1 MSSKT
6 LCQRVGLNLLLVLA
20 MLLPL
25 GVGTVGAAP
34 LAQEEELT
42 YTVKLG
48 DNLWTLAEKY
58 LGTGPAYW
66 VIVGATNAKYEQDS
80 SFAQIE
86 DPGLIHP
93 GWKLLIP
100 KPEEAEKYLAIA
112 KAVPTAGRT
121 GLRATFAWPTYI
133 DPAVGSDFSSTSS
146 LCNLYDS
153 LVFPNTDGGVDPHL
167 AESWDVSDDGLTWTF
182 HLREGVKFH
191 NGSELT
197 ASDVAFSMNRIL
209 EIGEGL
215 AYVFLGTV
223 ESATALDDYTV
234 EFTLTQPSGLFLI
247 SLIRLYVADEQ
258 EVMANIVTPGP
269 YGDKGDYGKEYLLT
283 HDAGSGPYKV
293 KEFPLEEYLL
303 MEKYDDWFG
312 TFDPNAPDEVRFIA
326 TTEAA
331 TVRTLMSRQELEI
344 TDQWQTIEALEALES
359 MDGVDVAAFPVLT
372 EFYYMIHTRKPPT
385 DDVHFR
391 RAMAYAFDYEAA
403 VGLEWPGTQQ
413 SQGPV
418 PAITAGHNP
427 DVFVFERDL
436 DKAREELAQS
446 KYADE
451 LDQYPVELHWITEVP
466 AEEKWALLFQANMAE
481 IGIDVEVV
489 ATPWLSV
496 VEEMASQDLSPHIVT
511 IYVSADF
518 PEAGSLLKVRYHSD
532 AAATWSQNEWLLDD
546 ELDQMIDDALVTVDT
561 EERYAKY
568 RELQDIIVDLCPSLF
583 LYDQVQK
590 HAYQSAYVDWPAARG
605 EVIPVMG
612 YTFFAPTVAV
622 TGP

>member
-1 MSSKT
+1 MRRRKMRT
-6 LCQRVGLNLLLVLA
+6 LHVLSA
-20 MLLPL
+20 VMVFIL
-25 GVGTVGAAP
+25 AAGF
-34 LAQEEELT
+34 A
-42 YTVKLG
+42 
-48 DNLWTLAEKY
+48 ASCA
-58 LGTGPAYW
+58 GPA
-66 VIVGATNAKYEQDS
+66 ATPAPTE
-80 SFAQIE
+80 
-86 DPGLIHP
+86 
-93 GWKLLIP
+93 
-100 KPEEAEKYLAIA
+100 KPAEPTEAPPEPTEAPPEK
-112 KAVPTAGRT
+112 
-121 GLRATFAWPTYI
+121 RALDVTFAWPTFI

-146 LCNLYDS
+146 LCNLYDT
-153 LVFPNTDGGVDPHL
+153 LVFPNTEGGVDPHV
-167 AESWDVSDDGLTWTF
+167 AEGWDVSDDGLTWTF
-182 HLREGVKFH
+182 NLKKGIKFH

-234 EFTLTQPSGLFLI
+234 EFTLTEPSGLFLI
-247 SLIRLYVADEQ
+247 SLIRLYIADEE
-258 EVMANIVTPGP
+258 EVMNNVVTPGP
-269 YGDKGDYGKEYLLT
+269 YGDKGDFGKEYLLT
-283 HDAGSGPYKV
+283 HDAGSGAYKV

-312 TFDPNAPDEVRFIA
+312 EFAPNAPDEVRFVA

-331 TVRTLMSRQELEI
+331 TVRTMMSRQELEI
-344 TDQWQTIEALEALES
+344 TDQWQTIEALEALQELE
-359 MDGVDVAAFPVLT
+359 GVDVAAFPVLT
-372 EFYYMIHTRKPPT
+372 EFYYMVHTRKPPT

-391 RAMAYAFDYEAA
+391 RAMAYAFDYDAA
-403 VGLEWPGTQQ
+403 VALEWEGTQQ
-413 SQGPV
+413 SRGPV

-436 DKAREELAQS
+436 DKAREELAMS
-446 KYADE
+446 AYADK
-451 LDQYPVELHWITEVP
+451 LDENPVEVHWITEVP

-489 ATPWLSV
+489 GTPWMSV
-496 VEEMASQDLSPHIVT
+496 VEEMADQELSPHIVT
-511 IYVSADF
+511 VYVSADF

-532 AAATWSQNEWLLDD
+532 AAPTWSQNEWLLDD
-546 ELDQMIDDALVTVDT
+546 ELDQRIDDALVTVDE

-568 RELQDIIVDLCPSLF
+568 RDLQDDIVDLCPSLF

-590 HAYQSAYVDWPAARG
+590 HAFQSAYVDWPAARG

-612 YTFFAPTVAV
+612 YTMFAPVIDV

>member
-1 MSSKT
+1 MSKKT
-6 LCQRVGLNLLLVLA
+6 LCQRVGLNLFLVLA

-25 GVGTVGAAP
+25 GVSTASAAP
-34 LAQEEELT
+34 PAQEELT

-48 DNLWTLAEKY
+48 DNLWSLAEKY
-58 LGTGPAYW
+58 LGSGPAYW
-66 VIVGATNAKYEQDS
+66 AIVGATNVKYEEDA

-86 DPGLIHP
+86 NPNLIHP
-93 GWKLLIP
+93 GWKFLIP
-100 KPEEAEKYLAIA
+100 SADEAEMYAAIGKGA
-112 KAVPTAGRT
+112 PPPEKRT
-121 GLRATFAWPTYI
+121 LNVTFAWPTYI

-146 LCNLYDS
+146 LCNLYDT
-153 LVFPNTDGGVDPHL
+153 LVFPNTAGGVDPHL
-167 AESWDVSDDGLTWTF
+167 AENWQVSGDGLTWTF
-182 HLREGVKFH
+182 VLKKGVKFH

-197 ASDVAFSMNRIL
+197 AGDVAFSMNRLL

-234 EFTLTQPSGLFLI
+234 EFKLAQPSGLFLI
-247 SLIRLYVADEQ
+247 SLIRLYVADEE

-283 HDAGSGPYKV
+283 HDAGSGAYKV

-303 MEKYDDWFG
+303 MAKNPAWFG
-312 TFDPNAPDEVRFIA
+312 AFGPNAPDEVRFIA

-344 TDQWQTIEALEALES
+344 TDQWQTIEALEALSAIE
-359 MDGVDVAAFPVLT
+359 GIDVAAFPVLT
-372 EFYYMIHTRKPPT
+372 EFYYMIHTKKAPT

-403 VGLEWPGTQQ
+403 VALEWEGTQQ
-413 SQGPV
+413 SRGPV
-418 PAITAGHNP
+418 PAITAGHDP

-436 DKAREELAQS
+436 DKAREELALS

-451 LDQYPVELHWITEVP
+451 LDQYPVEVHWITEVP
-466 AEEKWALLFQANMAE
+466 AEEKWALLFQANMAD

-489 ATPWLSV
+489 GTPWLSV
-496 VEEMASQDLSPHIVT
+496 VENAASQDLSPHIVT

-532 AAATWSQNEWLLDD
+532 AAPTWSQNEWLLDD

-561 EERYAKY
+561 DERYAKY
-568 RELQDIIVDLCPSLF
+568 KDLQGYIMDLCPTIF

-612 YTFFAPTVAV
+612 YTMFAPTIGV

>member
-1 MSSKT
+1 MKA
-6 LCQRVGLNLLLVLA
+6 LRVISAIVALILIAGLVA
-20 MLLPL
+20 SCARP
-25 GVGTVGAAP
+25 TASPEPTGAPPEPTEAP
-34 LAQEEELT
+34 PEPTEPPA
-42 YTVKLG
+42 
-48 DNLWTLAEKY
+48 AEKR
-58 LGTGPAYW
+58 A
-66 VIVGATNAKYEQDS
+66 
-80 SFAQIE
+80 
-86 DPGLIHP
+86 
-93 GWKLLIP
+93 
-100 KPEEAEKYLAIA
+100 
-112 KAVPTAGRT
+112 
-121 GLRATFAWPTYI
+121 LRITFSWPTYI
-133 DPAVGSDFSSTSS
+133 DPAVGSDFSSTSA
-146 LCNLYDS
+146 LCNLYDT
-153 LVFPNTDGGVDPHL
+153 LVFPNTEGGVDPHV

-182 HLREGVKFH
+182 HLKEGIKFH

-197 ASDVAFSMNRIL
+197 AGDVAFSMNRML

-234 EFTLTQPSGLFLI
+234 EFKLAKPSGLFLI
-247 SLIRLYVADEQ
+247 SLIRLYILDEE
-258 EVMANIVTPGP
+258 EVMDNIVTPGP

-283 HDAGSGPYKV
+283 HDAGSGPYQV

-312 TFDPNAPDEVRFIA
+312 EFAPNAPDEVRFIA

-331 TVRTLMSRQELEI
+331 TVRTMMSRQELEI
-344 TDQWQTIEALEALES
+344 TDQWQTVEALEALEEIE
-359 MDGVDVAAFPVLT
+359 GVDVAAFPVLT
-372 EFYYMIHTRKPPT
+372 EFYYMIHTKKPPT

-391 RAMAYAFDYEAA
+391 RAMAYAFDYDAA
-403 VGLEWPGTQQ
+403 VALEWPGTKQ
-413 SQGPV
+413 SRGPV

-427 DVFVFERDL
+427 DVFVFQRDL
-436 DKAREELAQS
+436 DKAREELALS
-446 KYADE
+446 PYADK
-451 LDQYPVELHWITEVP
+451 LDEYTVELHWITEVP

-481 IGIDVEVV
+481 IGINVDIVG
-489 ATPWLSV
+489 TPWMSV
-496 VEEMASQDLSPHIVT
+496 VEEMADQELSPHIVT

-546 ELDQMIDDALVTVDT
+546 EMDQMIDDALATVDE

-568 RELQDIIVDLCPSLF
+568 RELQDYIVDLCPSLF

-612 YTFFAPTVAV
+612 YTMFAPTIQV

>member
-1 MSSKT
+1 MSKKT
-6 LCQRVGLNLLLVLA
+6 LCQRVGFNLFLVLA

-25 GVGTVGAAP
+25 GVSAASAAP
-34 LAQEEELT
+34 ATQEELT

-48 DNLWTLAEKY
+48 DNLWSLAEKY
-58 LGTGPAYW
+58 LGSGPAYW
-66 VIVGATNAKYEQDS
+66 AIVGATNVKYEEDA
-80 SFAQIE
+80 SFANIE
-86 DPGLIHP
+86 NPNLIHP
-93 GWKLLIP
+93 GWKFLIP
-100 KPEEAEKYLAIA
+100 SADEAEMYAALAKGEPA
-112 KAVPTAGRT
+112 PEKRT
-121 GLRATFAWPTYI
+121 LNVTFSWPTYI

-146 LCNLYDS
+146 LCNLYDT
-153 LVFPNTDGGVDPHL
+153 LVFPNTAGGVDAHL
-167 AESWDVSDDGLTWTF
+167 AESWRVSGDGLTWTF
-182 HLREGVKFH
+182 VLKKGVKFH

-197 ASDVAFSMNRIL
+197 ASDVAFSMNRLL

-223 ESATALDDYTV
+223 ESASAIDDYTV
-234 EFTLTQPSGLFLI
+234 EFKLAQPSGLFLI
-247 SLIRLYVADEQ
+247 SLIRLYVADEE
-258 EVMANIVTPGP
+258 EVMANIVTPGA

-283 HDAGSGPYKV
+283 HDAGSGAYKV

-303 MEKYDDWFG
+303 MAKNSAWFG
-312 TFDPNAPDEVRFIA
+312 AFGANAPEEVRFIA

-344 TDQWQTIEALEALES
+344 TDQWQTIEALEALDAIE
-359 MDGVDVAAFPVLT
+359 GIDVAAFPVLT
-372 EFYYMIHTRKPPT
+372 EFYYMIHTQKAPT

-391 RAMAYAFDYEAA
+391 RAMAYAFDYDAA
-403 VGLEWPGTQQ
+403 VALEWEGTQQ
-413 SQGPV
+413 SRGPV

-436 DKAREELAQS
+436 DKAREELALS
-446 KYADE
+446 KYADQ
-451 LDQYPVELHWITEVP
+451 LDRYPVEVHWITEVP
-466 AEEKWALLFQANMAE
+466 AEEKWALLFQANMAD

-489 ATPWLSV
+489 GTPWLSV
-496 VEEMASQDLSPHIVT
+496 VENAASQDLSPHIVT

-561 EERYAKY
+561 DDRYAKY
-568 RELQDIIVDLCPSLF
+568 SDLQDYIMDLCPSIF
-583 LYDQVQK
+583 LYDQYQK

-612 YTFFAPTVAV
+612 YTMFAPIIGVTV
-622 TGP
+622 P

>member
-1 MSSKT
+1 MSKKT
-6 LCQRVGLNLLLVLA
+6 LINLFLVLA
-20 MLLPL
+20 MLLTL
-25 GVGTVGAAP
+25 VGAASAAP
-34 LAQEEELT
+34 PAQEELT

-48 DNLWTLAEKY
+48 DNLWSLAEKY
-58 LGTGPAYW
+58 LGSGPAYW
-66 VIVGATNAKYEQDS
+66 AIVGATNVKHDEDT
-80 SFAQIE
+80 SFANIE
-86 DPGLIHP
+86 NPSLIHP
-93 GWKLLIP
+93 GWKFLIP
-100 KPEEAEKYLAIA
+100 SADEAEMYAAIGKGA
-112 KAVPTAGRT
+112 PPPEKTTLNV
-121 GLRATFAWPTYI
+121 TFSWPTYI

-146 LCNLYDS
+146 LCNLYDT
-153 LVFPNTDGGVDPHL
+153 LVFPNTAGGVDPQL
-167 AESWDVSDDGLTWTF
+167 AESWQVSGDGLTWTF
-182 HLREGVKFH
+182 VLKKGVKFH

-209 EIGEGL
+209 EIGQGL

-234 EFTLTQPSGLFLI
+234 EFKLTQPSGLFLI
-247 SLIRLYVADEQ
+247 SLIRLYIADEE

-269 YGDKGDYGKEYLLT
+269 YGDKGDYGTEYLLT

-303 MEKYDDWFG
+303 MAKNSAWFG
-312 TFDPNAPDEVRFIA
+312 AFAPDAPAEVRFIA

-344 TDQWQTIEALEALES
+344 TDQWQTIEALGALDAIE
-359 MDGVDVAAFPVLT
+359 GIDVAAFPVLT
-372 EFYYMIHTRKPPT
+372 EFYYMIHTKRAPT

-391 RAMAYAFDYEAA
+391 RAMAYAFDYDAA
-403 VGLEWPGTQQ
+403 VALEWEGTQQ
-413 SQGPV
+413 SRGPV

-436 DKAREELAQS
+436 DKAREELALS
-446 KYADE
+446 AYADQ
-451 LDQYPVELHWITEVP
+451 LDQYPVEVHWITEVP
-466 AEEKWALLFQANMAE
+466 AEEKWALLFQANMAD

-489 ATPWLSV
+489 GTPWLSV
-496 VEEMASQDLSPHIVT
+496 VENAASQDLSPHIVT

-518 PEAGSLLKVRYHSD
+518 PEAGPLLKVRYHSV

-546 ELDQMIDDALVTVDT
+546 ELDQMIDDALLTVDT
-561 EERYAKY
+561 DERYASY
-568 RELQDIIVDLCPSLF
+568 RDLQDYIMDLCPSIF

-612 YTFFAPTVAV
+612 YTMFAATVGV

>member
-1 MSSKT
+1 MVLT
-6 LCQRVGLNLLLVLA
+6 LAASFAVACAGPA
-20 MLLPL
+20 T
-25 GVGTVGAAP
+25 TVAPTEAPPEPTEAAP
-34 LAQEEELT
+34 EPTEAPTEEPPP
-42 YTVKLG
+42 
-48 DNLWTLAEKY
+48 EK
-58 LGTGPAYW
+58 
-66 VIVGATNAKYEQDS
+66 
-80 SFAQIE
+80 
-86 DPGLIHP
+86 
-93 GWKLLIP
+93 
-100 KPEEAEKYLAIA
+100 
-112 KAVPTAGRT
+112 
-121 GLRATFAWPTYI
+121 RALDVTFAWPTYI

-146 LCNLYDS
+146 LCNLYDT
-153 LVFPNTDGGVDPHL
+153 LVFPNTEGGVDPQV
-167 AESWDVSDDGLTWTF
+167 ADSWDVSDDGLTWTF
-182 HLREGVKFH
+182 YLKQGITFH

-234 EFTLTQPSGLFLI
+234 EFTLTEPSGLFLT
-247 SLIRLYVADEQ
+247 SLIRLYIADEE
-258 EVMANIVTPGP
+258 EVMDNVVTPGP

-312 TFDPNAPDEVRFIA
+312 EFAPNAPDEVRFIA

-331 TVRTLMSRQELEI
+331 TVRTMMSRQELEI
-344 TDQWQTIEALEALES
+344 TDQWQTIEALEALDEIE
-359 MDGVDVAAFPVLT
+359 GVDVAAFPVLT
-372 EFYYMIHTRKPPT
+372 EFYYMIHTKKPPT
-385 DDVHFR
+385 DDIHFR

-403 VGLEWPGTQQ
+403 VALEWPGTQQ

-436 DKAREELAQS
+436 EKAREELALS
-446 KYADE
+446 AYADQ
-451 LDQYPVELHWITEVP
+451 LDQYPVEVHWITEVP
-466 AEEKWALLFQANMAE
+466 AEEKWALLFQANMAD

-489 ATPWLSV
+489 GTPWLSV
-496 VEEMASQDLSPHIVT
+496 VEEMADQELSPHIVT
-511 IYVSADF
+511 VYVSADF

-532 AAATWSQNEWLLDD
+532 AAATWSQNEWLLDE
-546 ELDQMIDDALVTVDT
+546 ELDQRIDDALATVDE

-568 RELQDIIVDLCPSLF
+568 RELQDYIVDLCPSLF

-612 YTFFAPTVAV
+612 YTMFAPVIDV

>member
-1 MSSKT
+1 MKG
-6 LCQRVGLNLLLVLA
+6 LRVLSV
-20 MLLPL
+20 
-25 GVGTVGAAP
+25 V
-34 LAQEEELT
+34 
-42 YTVKLG
+42 
-48 DNLWTLAEKY
+48 
-58 LGTGPAYW
+58 
-66 VIVGATNAKYEQDS
+66 VIVVSILGLVAACAPQATPA
-80 SFAQIE
+80 
-86 DPGLIHP
+86 
-93 GWKLLIP
+93 
-100 KPEEAEKYLAIA
+100 
-112 KAVPTAGRT
+112 PTAVSPTKAPPPTEAPPEKRV
-121 GLRATFAWPTYI
+121 LRVTFSWPTWI

-153 LVFPNTDGGVDPHL
+153 LVFPNTAGGVDPQV
-167 AESWDVSDDGLTWTF
+167 AESWETSGDGLTWTF
-182 HLREGVKFH
+182 HLQKGIKFH

-197 ASDVAFSMNRIL
+197 ASDVAFSMNRLL

-223 ESATALDDYTV
+223 ESAAAVDDYTV
-234 EFTLTQPSGLFLI
+234 EFKLAEPSGLFLI
-247 SLIRLYVADEQ
+247 SLIRLYIADEQ
-258 EVMANIVTPGP
+258 QVMDNIVTPGP

-312 TFDPNAPDEVRFIA
+312 TFAPNAPDEVRFIA

-344 TDQWQTIEALEALES
+344 TDQWQTVEALNALGE
-359 MDGVDVAAFPVLT
+359 MEGVDVAAFPVLT
-372 EFYYMIHTRKPPT
+372 EFYYMIHTKKPPT

-391 RAMAYAFDYEAA
+391 RAMAYAFDYDAA
-403 VGLEWPGTQQ
+403 VALEWPGTQQ
-413 SQGPV
+413 SRGPV

-427 DVFVFERDL
+427 DVFVFHRDL
-436 DKAREELAQS
+436 DKAREELALS
-446 KYADE
+446 AYADK
-451 LDQYPVELHWITEVP
+451 LDEYPVDVHWITEVP

-481 IGIDVEVV
+481 IGINVEIVG
-489 ATPWLSV
+489 TPWMSV
-496 VEEMASQDLSPHIVT
+496 VEETGSQEASPHIVT

-532 AAATWSQNEWLLDD
+532 AAPTWSQNEWLLDPA
-546 ELDQMIDDALVTVDT
+546 LDQKIDDALLTVD
-561 EERYAKY
+561 EAERYAKY
-568 RELQDIIVDLCPSLF
+568 GELQDEIVDLCPSIF

-590 HAYQSAYVDWPAARG
+590 HGYQSAYVDWPAARG

-612 YTFFAPTVAV
+612 YTMFAPVIAV